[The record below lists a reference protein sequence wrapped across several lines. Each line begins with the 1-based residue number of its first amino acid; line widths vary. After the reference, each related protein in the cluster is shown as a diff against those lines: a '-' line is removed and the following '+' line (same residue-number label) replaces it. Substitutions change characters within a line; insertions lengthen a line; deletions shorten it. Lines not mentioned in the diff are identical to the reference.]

1 MVVLMAVTGAAKPT
15 LMPVYARHKTS
26 GRVPDIHLEADT
38 IYEELVF
45 SANLRLDMNFSYIP
59 RMNLVH
65 NNLDLLDLTAILWAV
80 VGGLY
85 DEQKERVP
93 GGVQMVGHPGI
104 LSMDELTS
112 GLDTRSGLIMMCG
125 VQSIALTGLLSTIHQ
140 PSISLFELFNGHLL
154 LQRGGYTAYFGD
166 LVNDYSVEYKNSELY
181 KSNRECNAAT
191 DPTSA
196 MPFL

>member
-1 MVVLMAVTGAAKPT
+1 
-15 LMPVYARHKTS
+15 
-26 GRVPDIHLEADT
+26 
-38 IYEELVF
+38 
-45 SANLRLDMNFSYIP
+45 MNFSYFP

-65 NNLDLLDLTAILWAV
+65 DNLDLLDLTAILWAV

-93 GGVQMVGHPGI
+93 GGVEMVGYPGI
-104 LSMDELTS
+104 LSRDELTS

-125 VQSIALTGLLSTIHQ
+125 VQSIARTGLLSTIHQ

-166 LVNDYSVEYKNSELY
+166 LGVESDKMLDLSPRSPVRWRSIRSTILL
-181 KSNRECNAAT
+181 R
-191 DPTSA
+191 TSGMWLTLVSA
-196 MPFL
+196 VTSTTTRGVQEQ

>member
-1 MVVLMAVTGAAKPT
+1 MVALMAVTGAAKST
-15 LMPVYARHKTS
+15 LMPVYTRHKTT
-26 GRVPDIHLEADT
+26 DT
-38 IYEELVF
+38 IYEALVF
-45 SANLRLDMNFSYIP
+45 FANLRLDMNFSYFP

-65 NNLDLLDLTAILWAV
+65 DNLDLLDLTAILWAV

-93 GGVQMVGHPGI
+93 GGVEMVGYPGI
-104 LSMDELTS
+104 LSRDELTS

-125 VQSIALTGLLSTIHQ
+125 VQSIARTGLLSTIHQ

-166 LVNDYSVEYKNSELY
+166 LGVESDKMLDLSPRSPYKNSELY
-181 KSNRECNAAT
+181 KSNRERNAAT

>member
-1 MVVLMAVTGAAKPT
+1 
-15 LMPVYARHKTS
+15 
-26 GRVPDIHLEADT
+26 
-38 IYEELVF
+38 
-45 SANLRLDMNFSYIP
+45 MNFSYFP

-65 NNLDLLDLTAILWAV
+65 DNLDLLDLTAILWAV

-93 GGVQMVGHPGI
+93 GGVEMVGHSGI

-112 GLDTRSGLIMMCG
+112 GLETRSGLIVMCG
-125 VQSIALTGLLSTIHQ
+125 VQSIARTGLLSTIHQ

-166 LVNDYSVEYKNSELY
+166 LGVESDKMLDLSPRSPYNPPTYIRDVVDAGVGHDVNDYSVEYKNSELY
-181 KSNRECNAAT
+181 KSNRERNAAT
-191 DPTSA
+191 DSTSA